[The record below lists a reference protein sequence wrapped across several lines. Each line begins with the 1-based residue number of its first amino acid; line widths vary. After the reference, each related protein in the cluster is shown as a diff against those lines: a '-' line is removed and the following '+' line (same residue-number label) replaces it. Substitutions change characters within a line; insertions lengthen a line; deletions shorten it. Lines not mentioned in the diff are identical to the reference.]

1 MPANKKL
8 TKDEQREVLQYS
20 RSLAKQS
27 GVFRASTMMTNMRK
41 FRNPS
46 VRYRCSSMSSSLQTP
61 EKLVSHLGAATP
73 ARRNPGLRTSAM
85 KGSRRFCAFWH
96 FWRDGLMLGKIYRY
110 LADDHRRLDALLERV
125 MSDPEEY
132 RRRGLCPISLGFA
145 QAHRRGVEGF
155 SFPRHKGYAAANR
168 FPSRPDCA
176 SITATWLRCW
186 SHRRR
191 RRWLRR
197 FARFSRFITRS
208 KKSPAV
214 CTITANSWRKPRGR
228 LDIGVVVR

>member
-1 MPANKKL
+1 
-8 TKDEQREVLQYS
+8 
-20 RSLAKQS
+20 
-27 GVFRASTMMTNMRK
+27 
-41 FRNPS
+41 
-46 VRYRCSSMSSSLQTP
+46 
-61 EKLVSHLGAATP
+61 
-73 ARRNPGLRTSAM
+73 
-85 KGSRRFCAFWH
+85 
-96 FWRDGLMLGKIYRY
+96 MLGKIYRY
-110 LADDHRRLDALLERV
+110 LADDHRRLDAFLERA
-125 MSDPEEY
+125 MSDPENIDAAAY
-132 RRRGLCPISLGFA
+132 AQFRSGLLKHI
-145 QAHRRGVEGF
+145 GVEEKVF
-155 SFPRHKGYAAANR
+155 LPRGHKSYAAANR

-214 CTITANSWRKPRGR
+214 CTITANSWRKPRGG